1 MLGYFVL
8 IFAFI
13 YLVFDFVFRM
23 RIVLRRVVRTFP
35 VLNLYIL
42 IFVALFIFLLFHTI
56 VF

>member
-13 YLVFDFVFRM
+13 YSVLDFVFRM
-23 RIVLRRVVRTFP
+23 RIVFRRVVRKFP